1 MEASAVRPQVWLPKR
16 VQSGLYAY
24 VRFLRSRGARRI
36 EAFEN
41 HVGQSHPP
49 TYGDPVKFVISI
61 LLCLLTQASVSGMSN
76 EERFQELMSLNWSEA
91 YSDSC
96 TGNWQ
101 DGWFLDG
108 LRAKVDNTPKGMILS
123 AGPIERDHASH
134 CVLWTKQSFEGD
146 VKIEYDYWRL
156 DTIQKY
162 VNIIY
167 IQATGTEE
175 GPYTKDIAEW
185 ADLREVPYMRLYFN
199 NMKTLHISYAAFGA
213 KDSEDEYVRARRY
226 PTRPD
231 LKFNELD
238 IPPDNFKTGLF
249 KPGVKHHFTIIKR
262 GHELLFRI
270 ATDEK
275 TSVFTWD
282 TSAFDLITEGR
293 IGLRQMWTRCSRYAN
308 FEVSTLI

>member
-1 MEASAVRPQVWLPKR
+1 MSNGDRLL
-16 VQSGLYAY
+16 LY
-24 VRFLRSRGARRI
+24 G
-36 EAFEN
+36 
-41 HVGQSHPP
+41 VG
-49 TYGDPVKFVISI
+49 VVFV
-61 LLCLLTQASVSGMSN
+61 LAASVLANPKEVEAMSK
-76 EERFQELMSLNWSEA
+76 EERFAELLALEWTEA
-91 YSDSC
+91 FQDPGN
-96 TGNWQ
+96 GNWE

-108 LRAKVDNTPKGMILS
+108 LRATVENTQKGMILS

-146 VKIEYDYWRL
+146 VKIEFDYWRL

-167 IQATGTEE
+167 IQATGKEE

-185 ADLREVPYMRLYFN
+185 ADLREVPYMRSYFN

-213 KDSEDEYVRARRY
+213 KESEDDYVRARRY

-238 IPPDNFKTGLF
+238 IPPDNFNTGLF
-249 KPGVKHHFTIIKR
+249 KPGVKHHFTIIKK
-262 GHELLFRI
+262 GHELLFQVS
-270 ATDEK
+270 TEEK
-275 TSVFTWD
+275 TSVFAWD
-282 TSAFDLITEGR
+282 TSAHAPITEGR

-308 FEVSTLI
+308 FEVSNIK